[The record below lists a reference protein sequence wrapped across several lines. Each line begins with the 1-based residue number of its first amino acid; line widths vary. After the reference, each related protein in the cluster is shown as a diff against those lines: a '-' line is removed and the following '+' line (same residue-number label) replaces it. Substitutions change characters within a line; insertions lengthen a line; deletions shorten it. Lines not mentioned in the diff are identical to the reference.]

1 MGEGRRRGRQGN
13 TGNNDTE
20 RQHGQELGLGSFSD
34 DEQDNENEPIP
45 DFLLPDYSQKVKK
58 SPLLNRASS
67 PPKIIKSSLKNFSG
81 LEGVRTTQLS
91 AQDSVDHANS
101 KPGRA
106 ATNLPHPP
114 TVLESPDSSVQQQ
127 PPLSQT
133 GELRGDG
140 GGERDRTSVT
150 SSIVSINEENKVK
163 IQVPGLPI
171 IKTTKP
177 EKGEVTDH

>member
-1 MGEGRRRGRQGN
+1 MIRWEPIASY
-13 TGNNDTE
+13 
-20 RQHGQELGLGSFSD
+20 LPISSGSFSD
-34 DEQDNENEPIP
+34 DDQDNENEPIP

-81 LEGVRTTQLS
+81 LEGVRTNQLS
-91 AQDSVDHANS
+91 AQDSVDHTHKSSRTQN
-101 KPGRA
+101 
-106 ATNLPHPP
+106 NLSHPP
-114 TVLESPDSSVQQQ
+114 TVPESPDSYSLV
-127 PPLSQT
+127 PPPSLPQS
-133 GELRGDG
+133 EG

>member
-1 MGEGRRRGRQGN
+1 MCS
-13 TGNNDTE
+13 
-20 RQHGQELGLGSFSD
+20 GSFSD

-45 DFLLPDYSQKVKK
+45 DFLLPDYSQKVKM
-58 SPLLNRASS
+58 SPRPNRASS

-91 AQDSVDHANS
+91 AQDSVDHAHS
-101 KPGRA
+101 KTSRA
-106 ATNLPHPP
+106 QTNLPHPP
-114 TVLESPDSSVQQQ
+114 TVLESPDSLVQQQ
-127 PPLSQT
+127 PPLPQP
-133 GELRGDG
+133 GEGA
-140 GGERDRTSVT
+140 GERDRTSVT